1 MVLSFSQLQDLLPQI
16 VDSEAWEC
24 ISQDDSVSLWQS
36 IAPIQTELIKAITVI
51 PVTEPPQVCLPEAN
65 GFVRDLEV
73 LQIISPGDSII
84 RVHLEWLPLMMARM
98 VRSAMPPSSLSGP
111 QARSSS
117 RCSVIRRTLQRGYPK
132 ATDITV
138 SHVPMDIDSPN
149 SNMPSCVILRFD
161 EQAGVLICIGCVEVI
176 SHQYQGLLS
185 NSLSLFRHGA
195 RQFFRSR
202 LESAG
207 VWTNGPEHNRRFYVA
222 LRIKRLVKGPP
233 LLPVWDADTG
243 QAIRWEDQVGN
254 DEGITL
260 AGYLDQFLVRIG
272 LINLQIF
279 SSYAGLKLPRYMAV
293 METSS
298 WERSRELFFRI
309 FYEHASAYKIRYACN
324 IFPSIDLVDVER
336 VARGMKTKRA

>member
-84 RVHLEWLPLMMARM
+84 RVGLEWLPYM
-98 VRSAMPPSSLSGP
+98 VLTMVQSAMQPSSLFSP
-111 QARSSS
+111 QAWCSS
-117 RCSVIRRTLQRGYPK
+117 RYSVIRRTLQRDYPK
-132 ATDITV
+132 ANDISFSQVPTDV
-138 SHVPMDIDSPN
+138 DSPN

-222 LRIKRLVKGPP
+222 LKIKRSVKGPP

-243 QAIRWEDQVGN
+243 QTIRWEDHVGN
-254 DEGITL
+254 DEGHTL
-260 AGYLDQFLVRIG
+260 AEYLDQFLARIG
-272 LINLQIF
+272 RINLGIF
-279 SSYAGLKLPRYMAV
+279 SSYKGLKLPRYMAV

-309 FYEHASAYKIRYACN
+309 FYEHASAYKIRYACKV
-324 IFPSIDLVDVER
+324 FPSIDVVDAER
-336 VARGMKTKRA
+336 GGMQTKCA

>member
-24 ISQDDSVSLWQS
+24 ISEDDSVSLWRS

-98 VRSAMPPSSLSGP
+98 VQPASLSGP

-138 SHVPMDIDSPN
+138 SQVPVDIDSPN
-149 SNMPSCVILRFD
+149 STMSSCNILRFD
-161 EQAGVLICIGCVEVI
+161 EQGGVLICIGCVEVI
-176 SHQYQGLLS
+176 SHRYQGLLS

-202 LESAG
+202 LESG
-207 VWTNGPEHNRRFYVA
+207 MWTQGTEYNRRFYVA
-222 LRIKRLVKGPP
+222 LQIKRLVKGPP

-243 QAIRWEDQVGN
+243 QAIRWEDQVGD
-254 DEGITL
+254 DEGL
-260 AGYLDQFLVRIG
+260 AGYLEKFLVRIG
-272 LINLQIF
+272 LINLQVF
-279 SSYAGLKLPRYMAV
+279 SSYEGLKLPRYMAV
-293 METSS
+293 MKTSS
-298 WERSRELFFRI
+298 WERSREMVFSI
-309 FYEHASAYKIRYACN
+309 FYEHASAYKIRYACKV
-324 IFPSIDLVDVER
+324 FPSIELVDVER